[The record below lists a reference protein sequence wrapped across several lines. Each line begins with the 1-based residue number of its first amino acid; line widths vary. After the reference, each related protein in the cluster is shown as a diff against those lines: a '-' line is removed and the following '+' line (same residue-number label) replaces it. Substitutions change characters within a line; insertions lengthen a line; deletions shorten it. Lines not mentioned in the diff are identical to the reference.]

1 MRLSGAGA
9 LVTGASSGIGRAIAV
24 ALADAGCR
32 VLLTGRD
39 EPRLAQVAAQTGGK
53 TLAGDLC
60 EPADLSRIIEAAMS
74 FPVPDLVVH
83 CAGIGRLARIAEPG
97 GPSGD
102 DGADAG
108 GPDDGGI
115 GEGGTGNG
123 PDDGRRSRG
132 GGTVGTSGG
141 GDDDGARRLL
151 ETNYLAPVRLTRAL
165 LPAMLRRGSGRLVFV
180 GSIAGVLGVAGESE
194 YAASKAA
201 LGTFAASLGAEL
213 SGTGVGVTT
222 LLPGVVET
230 DFFDR
235 RGTGYQRRFP
245 RPLPA
250 ERVAGAVLRAVE
262 RDRAQ
267 VVVPGWLRV
276 PIALQ
281 ACAPEAY
288 ARLAAR
294 WG

>member
-1 MRLSGAGA
+1 MRLSGASA

-24 ALADAGCR
+24 ALAEAGCR

-39 EPRLAQVAAQTGGK
+39 GTRLAEVAAQTGGSAV
-53 TLAGDLC
+53 AGDLC
-60 EPADLSRIIEAAMS
+60 EPGDLSGVIGAAMS

-83 CAGIGRLARIAEPG
+83 CAGIGWLARIAEPAGPDG
-97 GPSGD
+97 GWSGEGG
-102 DGADAG
+102 DGAD
-108 GPDDGGI
+108 
-115 GEGGTGNG
+115 
-123 PDDGRRSRG
+123 G
-132 GGTVGTSGG
+132 GGWSGG
-141 GDDDGARRLL
+141 GDAAYDGGWSGGGGGTDDDAASRLL
-151 ETNYLAPVRLTRAL
+151 AINYLAPVRLTRAL

-201 LGTFAASLGAEL
+201 LGTFAASLAAEL
-213 SGTGVGVTT
+213 SGGGVGVTT
-222 LLPGVVET
+222 LIPGVVDT
-230 DFFDR
+230 AFFDR

-245 RPLPA
+245 RPVPA
-250 ERVAGAVLRAVE
+250 DRVAGALLRALE
-262 RDRAQ
+262 RDRVQ
-267 VVVPGWLRV
+267 VVAPGWLRL

-288 ARLAAR
+288 ARLASR

>member
-74 FPVPDLVVH
+74 FPVPDVVVH

-97 GPSGD
+97 GPSDDD
-102 DGADAG
+102 DGAD
-108 GPDDGGI
+108 DGG
-115 GEGGTGNG
+115 
-123 PDDGRRSRG
+123 RSRG
-132 GGTVGTSGG
+132 SGTAGTSGG
-141 GDDDGARRLL
+141 GGDDDDARRLL

-194 YAASKAA
+194 YAASKGA

-230 DFFDR
+230 AFFDR

-250 ERVAGAVLRAVE
+250 DRVAGAVLRAVE

-267 VVVPGWLRV
+267 IVVPGWLRV

-281 ACAPEAY
+281 ACAPETY